1 MATSLTPNV
10 LWAQRKDRVL
20 LTIDVPDILP
30 APKIDL
36 TAAYL
41 SFAGDGPGGKHY
53 EFKLDFFK
61 EVNVEQSRWG
71 VLPRHIQ
78 LNIVKQE
85 SGPYW
90 DRLTQDSGK
99 KWFLKTDWGKWVEE
113 DESEGKHAQ
122 ERDFNFDDL
131 DMGGGGGDDFNPEEE
146 EDEDDDE
153 DEMPALEEDDKP
165 TTEVKSSEHQLA
177 TETGSAEASQS
188 TQTHSEEKKE

>member
-20 LTIDVPDILP
+20 LTIEVPDVT

-36 TAAYL
+36 SATSL
-41 SFAGDGPGGKHY
+41 LFAGDQPSGKHY

-71 VLPRHIQ
+71 VLSRHIQ
-78 LNIVKQE
+78 LNIVKKE

-99 KWFLKTDWGKWVEE
+99 KWFLKTDWGKWVDE
-113 DESEGKHAQ
+113 DESEAPKQGHD
-122 ERDFNFDDL
+122 RDFNFDDL
-131 DMGGGGGDDFNPEEE
+131 DMGGGGDDFNPEEE
-146 EDEDDDE
+146 EDDDEDDD
-153 DEMPALEEDDKP
+153 DMPALEEDDKADHNEP
-165 TTEVKSSEHQLA
+165 EVKSSEPTGTGN
-177 TETGSAEASQS
+177 TEDSQS
-188 TQTHSEEKKE
+188 TLIQPEEKKE